1 LPLLLLLLFLLL
13 LSLCGRTARQPQ
25 AMSAMLE
32 IQRLKHR
39 TFVQDPE
46 TGRYISLWDLYNY
59 VHHNPQLKALAERG
73 LNTVATSGSP
83 DSR

>member
-1 LPLLLLLLFLLL
+1 
-13 LSLCGRTARQPQ
+13 
-25 AMSAMLE
+25 MME

-39 TFVQDPE
+39 TFVQDPD